1 MKVRLILRIL
11 SNLRCGNICDM
22 VFVIAVYYIFI
33 FIGDSSNTPKSSS
46 ELQEALIKPE
56 ESKIQRKVSFRE
68 TPNISNFL
76 HCAEC
81 EAEARYVSNEKLI
94 VTIFGHKHHLY
105 QKFSQNLIISTK
117 NLNSLRCLFNFAL
130 HCFKNY

>member
-1 MKVRLILRIL
+1 MRLILRIS

-22 VFVIAVYYIFI
+22 IFVIAVYCIFI

-76 HCAEC
+76 HCPEC
-81 EAEARYVSNEKLI
+81 EAEARYVSNKKSI
-94 VTIFGHKHHLY
+94 VNIFGHKHHLN
-105 QKFSQNLIISTK
+105 QKLSQNLIFFTK
-117 NLNSLRCLFNFAL
+117 KF
-130 HCFKNY
+130 